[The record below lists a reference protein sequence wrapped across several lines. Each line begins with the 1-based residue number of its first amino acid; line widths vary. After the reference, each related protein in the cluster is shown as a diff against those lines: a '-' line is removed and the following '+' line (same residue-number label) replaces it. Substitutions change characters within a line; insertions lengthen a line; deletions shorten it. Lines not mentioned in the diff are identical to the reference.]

1 MFNKHLGV
9 YLTSNLDWAEQ
20 VKYVSL
26 KANQKHGVLRHVKFL
41 NRSTLDMLY
50 KITVRSTIDYGLQIY
65 YHSLTLTE
73 KHRENRKTLPREHL
87 IGCQGVKM
95 FLLKDPFKVFFRP
108 KLRFVIIQVLSQ
120 FEFLSFVTI

>member
-9 YLTSNLDWAEQ
+9 YLTSNLDRAEQ

-26 KANQKHGVLRHVKFL
+26 KANQKLGVLRHVKFL

-65 YHSLTLTE
+65 YHSLKLTE
-73 KHRENRKTLPREHL
+73 KERYERIQYSAARLVTGTL
-87 IGCQGVKM
+87 QTTSK
-95 FLLKDPFKVFFRP
+95 FK
-108 KLRFVIIQVLSQ
+108 L
-120 FEFLSFVTI
+120 FEE